1 MINLSIHIKTPSR
14 LHFGII
20 DLSRSLGRSYGSVG
34 LAIEG
39 PGYEILAEK
48 SEELVILGPEKDAE
62 RAKKIAEKVMQIY
75 NIPHQVK
82 IDILESI
89 PMHVG
94 LGSTTQ
100 LTMAVVTAITKLY
113 GVKASSVEL
122 AERMGRGKNSGVGA
136 YAFMKGGFIVD
147 GGIKEGRFPP
157 LISRYDF
164 PEEWHF
170 VIATPEIGRGLDE
183 KTEERLFNQITAST
197 DIARRICHSLVMKM
211 LPSIVEH
218 DVESFGQVLTEV
230 QKLVGGAFSSYQGG
244 VFGSQV
250 ASDIVNRM
258 LGGGAYGA
266 GQSSWGPT
274 VYGLVEGK
282 AQAEELRERILEFL
296 KGKNYKA
303 SLRVVRSNNKG
314 AKVEIEGQHLYRRSN

>member
-1 MINLSIHIKTPSR
+1 LFSKSKRDRLSVKIKTPSR

-20 DLSRSLGRSYGSVG
+20 DLSGSLGRSCGSVG

-39 PGYEILAEK
+39 PGYKILAEE
-48 SEELVILGPEKDAE
+48 SEGLRVLGPEKDAGQA
-62 RAKKIAEKVMQIY
+62 RKIAEKVLRIY

-82 IDILESI
+82 INILESI

-100 LTMAVVTAITKLY
+100 LTLAVATAITKLY

-122 AERMGRGKNSGVGA
+122 AEKLGRGKNSGVGT

-157 LISRYDF
+157 LIFRYDF

-170 VIATPEIGRGLDE
+170 VIITPEIERGLDE
-183 KTEERLFNQITAST
+183 KTEEELFKRITGST
-197 DIARRICHSLVMKM
+197 AIARRICHSLVMKM
-211 LPSIVEH
+211 LPSIVER
-218 DVESFGQVLTEV
+218 DIEGFGQVLTEV
-230 QKLVGGAFSSYQGG
+230 QRLVGEAFSPYQGG

-250 ASDIVNRM
+250 ASDIVDRM
-258 LGGGAYGA
+258 LEHEAYGA

-274 VYGLVEGK
+274 VYGLVEGE
-282 AQAEELRERILEFL
+282 ARAEKLKGRILEFL
-296 KGKNYKA
+296 KSKNYKA
-303 SLRVVRSNNKG
+303 RLGVVRPNNEG
-314 AKVEIEGQHLYRRSN
+314 AKVEIEG

>member
-1 MINLSIHIKTPSR
+1 MSKRDILRIHIKTPSR

-39 PGYEILAEK
+39 LGYEILAEK
-48 SEELVILGPEKDAE
+48 GEELKVLGPEKDAE
-62 RAKKIAEKVMQIY
+62 QARKIAEKVTQIY

-82 IDILESI
+82 INILKSI

-100 LTMAVVTAITKLY
+100 LTLAVATAITKLY

-122 AERMGRGKNSGVGA
+122 AEKMGRGKNSGVGT
-136 YAFMKGGFIVD
+136 YAFMNGGFIVD
-147 GGIKEGRFPP
+147 GGIKGGRFPP
-157 LISRYDF
+157 LIFRHNF

-170 VIATPEIGRGLDE
+170 VIVTPEIERGLDE
-183 KTEERLFNQITAST
+183 KTEEGLFKRITAST
-197 DIARRICHSLVMKM
+197 DIARKICHSIVMKM
-211 LPSIVEH
+211 LPSIVER
-218 DVESFGQVLTEV
+218 DIESFGKVLTEV
-230 QKLVGGAFSSYQGG
+230 QRLVGEAFSPYQGG

-258 LGGGAYGA
+258 LEDGAYGA

-282 AQAEELRERILEFL
+282 AKEKELEEKILDFL

-303 SLRVVRSNNKG
+303 SLRMVEPNNEG
-314 AKVEIEGQHLYRRSN
+314 AKVKIEG